1 MLSEVLEGLKELA
14 GVITPE
20 LAGNAVLLFL
30 ILGALKGLGILK
42 KESWIQFGNIFGG
55 WLMNG
60 RVVPDDFAGAQEWYM
75 TIVLAAGIFQVYKLV
90 RDNWE
95 DWVKFFKKAKVS
107 ISVADTPPAHPEQ
120 GDV

>member
-42 KESWIQFGNIFGG
+42 KESWIQFGNLFGS
-55 WLMNG
+55 WLLNG

-75 TIVLAAGIFQVYKLV
+75 TIVLAAGFFQVYKFI
-90 RDNWE
+90 RDNKSKVIDLYKAVKKVEPEKKE
-95 DWVKFFKKAKVS
+95 DAYGK
-107 ISVADTPPAHPEQ
+107 
-120 GDV
+120 